1 MHRDMTFCI
10 KVEMTLGGSD
20 YIWCAFV
27 PWAHACKIPDS
38 LNGYFS
44 RQRRY
49 TGFFSLF
56 LQPPIHSLALLSEL
70 SSASYQWMMGRCL
83 YKYKRK
89 CPPELQYL

>member
-44 RQRRY
+44 RQQTTLY
-49 TGFFSLF
+49 GIFSMF
-56 LQPPIHSLALLSEL
+56 LQLPIHRKTALLS
-70 SSASYQWMMGRCL
+70 L
-83 YKYKRK
+83 YMQNYCRRWK
-89 CPPELQYL
+89 